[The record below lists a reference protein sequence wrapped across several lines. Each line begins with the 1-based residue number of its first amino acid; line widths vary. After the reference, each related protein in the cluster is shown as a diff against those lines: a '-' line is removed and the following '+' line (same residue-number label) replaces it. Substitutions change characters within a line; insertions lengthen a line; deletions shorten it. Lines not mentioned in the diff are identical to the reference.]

1 MPITQAADWTQGC
14 KALYGNRTEGLM
26 DQYGNLMTVFDNVA
40 TWGISIETC
49 YKYCGA
55 DKLQQ
60 VRYDVF

>member
-1 MPITQAADWTQGC
+1 
-14 KALYGNRTEGLM
+14 M